1 MKPLLKLVSNRLYV
15 VSLILCM
22 SLMGC
27 GGSSKSS
34 DIEKTPPAVDKV
46 IIDEELVNVIDQKIL
61 SKAIVKK
68 GEVFSYQ
75 FKLGKLQQ
83 LRFIEEEYLGK
94 VAFVDNQ
101 LQYSAGDVSG
111 TDVIRFELQQLEN
124 ANSTSSTGLANKPKI
139 IRWMFSI
146 TGEEPRFEILQ
157 HPTINDETSVW
168 SCIQDNDTNEGITWL
183 VAKKTNTA
191 NYAWGEWKAI
201 LPGFEAQCAT
211 TLGELENSECNT
223 EKLIS
228 TLNNSKVCGKNDWR
242 LPEAYE
248 VNNIFD
254 IDFLSV
260 ADNQPG
266 VDPFYFSGI
275 DFSTYW
281 LSKDSAELGLDNQAY
296 GMSFSR
302 DYTIK
307 KTINKRIP
315 QKVLL
320 VSGEIRDASN
330 PTETAE
336 PLAEK
341 DSFIRL
347 LDNGQPL
354 LRSQQQDDYAE
365 TPWQCLEDLR
375 PLVRDNIFLRDGKFA
390 SSYWFIEKDNTQ
402 QLLIS
407 ELDKTIQKTNQE
419 GRCQR
424 NDWRLPTEEELTWL
438 LHKETNGEYNAPYS
452 SSLKHPAQG
461 DYWIKN
467 GDEYRLQQF
476 PQTSDITPVS
486 IHTNEEDITKGHV
499 FFVALEYEYR
509 PKEDI
514 RSLNNHQQPSS
525 NWLRTSYEVRP
536 ELWPAPFIDDDVKDR
551 YLELG
556 PLQTADLFEG
566 SNYNNAKI
574 SLGKKLFFDPIL
586 SQDNDVS
593 CASCHSAE
601 NGWTDGLETSIG
613 HNQLRGKRNAPS
625 IVNSVFLPIAFWDGR
640 AESLEQQALM
650 PIQDPVEMAQDLDE
664 LLVELNNIPSYRD
677 QFNQV
682 FASSPID
689 REQLSNALASF
700 QRTIVSKENKLDKF
714 ISQVNRNGSSSA
726 LSNQELWGLDVF
738 RRNGRCVN
746 CHMGPEMTDHKFE
759 NVGLT
764 YYKRF
769 YQDLGRYNVTKNNA
783 DVGKFKTPGLRDVM
797 NTGPWF
803 HNGLVDTIEGLISMY
818 SEGMATNDAFG
829 WENYDETFPQLSPKI
844 RPLNLTLKEAEA
856 LQAFLLAIT
865 ADTRSEPITKE
876 ELQVRN

>member
-1 MKPLLKLVSNRLYV
+1 MKQLFKLVSNRSYV
-15 VSLILCM
+15 IPLILCM

-34 DIEKTPPAVDKV
+34 SIDKTPAVDEKIV
-46 IIDEELVNVIDQKIL
+46 DKETVDIIDQAVL
-61 SKAIVKK
+61 SKAVLKK

-75 FKLGKLQQ
+75 FLLGKQQQ

-94 VAFVDNQ
+94 VVFADNT
-101 LQYSAGDVSG
+101 LHYTAGTSLG
-111 TDVIRFELQQLEN
+111 TDVIRFELQQIEGDN
-124 ANSTSSTGLANKPKI
+124 NNNSTDLNNKPKI

-146 TGEEPRFEILQ
+146 VEEEARFEILQ
-157 HPTINDETSVW
+157 HSTLNDEVSAW
-168 SCIQDNDTNEGITWL
+168 SCIQDNATNEGITWL
-183 VAKKTNTA
+183 VANQTNTA
-191 NYAWGEWKAI
+191 NYAWGGWNAI
-201 LPGFEAQCAT
+201 LPGFEAECAS
-211 TLGELENSECNT
+211 TLGKIDNTECNT
-223 EKLIS
+223 EQLLS
-228 TLNNSKVCGKNDWR
+228 TLNQNNVCGKSDWR

-248 VNNIFD
+248 IKNIFD
-254 IDFLSV
+254 IDFLSI

-275 DFSTYW
+275 DFSMYW
-281 LSKDSAELGLDNQAY
+281 LSKDSAAQNLDNQAY
-296 GMSFSR
+296 GMSFSG
-302 DYTIK
+302 DYTVAK
-307 KTINKRIP
+307 AVNKRIP

-320 VSGEIRDASN
+320 VSGDIRDASS

-354 LRSQQQDDYAE
+354 LRTQQQNDYAE

-402 QLLIS
+402 PFLIS
-407 ELDKTIQKTNQE
+407 ELAGKTNSINQA

-438 LHKETNGEYNAPYS
+438 LHKNTRGEYNTPYAA
-452 SSLKHPAQG
+452 SLKEPVQG
-461 DYWIKN
+461 QYWIKS

-476 PQTSDITPVS
+476 PKTSDITPTAVDNKDAE
-486 IHTNEEDITKGHV
+486 TTTGHV
-499 FFVALEYEYR
+499 FWVALEYEYR
-509 PKEDI
+509 PEEDV
-514 RSLNNHQQPSS
+514 RSVNNHQQPSS

-536 ELWPAPFIDDDVKDR
+536 ELWPAPFIDDDVKDD

-556 PLQTADLFEG
+556 PLQTADLFAG
-566 SNYNNAKI
+566 SNYDEAKI
-574 SLGKKLFFDPIL
+574 SLGKTLFFDPIL
-586 SQDNDVS
+586 SQNNDVS

-601 NGWTDGLETSIG
+601 NGWADGLETSIG

-625 IVNSVFLPIAFWDGR
+625 IVNSVFLPAAFWDGR

-664 LLVELNNIPSYRD
+664 LLVELNNVSSYRE
-677 QFNQV
+677 QFKQV
-682 FASSPID
+682 FSSSPID
-689 REQLSNALASF
+689 RQQLSSALASF
-700 QRTIVSKENKLDKF
+700 QRTIVSKENKLDTF
-714 ISQVNRNGSSSA
+714 IAQVDEKGSSNA
-726 LSNQELWGLDVF
+726 LNDEELWGLDIF

-844 RPLNLTLKEAEA
+844 RPLNLTQKEAEA

-865 ADTRSEPITKE
+865 ADTRSEPATKK
-876 ELQVRN
+876 ELLGEY